1 MIGMTGTSGFY
12 IRLHKVRRIVV
23 AAVYDHRNLRI
34 ASAVIRLR
42 ALRRDGVDRRY
53 RNSMTRS
60 NCYSRHWFEFFHAP
74 IEEERTQREVEF
86 ICAVAPLPEFRRVL
100 DVCCGMGRHARELAQ
115 RGYSVL
121 GVERDDRA
129 IGKARELDGGP
140 HYIQA
145 DVRDYRPAKSAYD
158 LAIIMSQSFGYF
170 DSSTNGDFLGRLAS
184 SIRNGG
190 RIILDL
196 WHREFFE
203 AHQGKQ
209 DLEMPAGVVRET
221 KKVSDGRLFVHLR
234 YPDGG
239 EEDFEWQLFT
249 GTEMP
254 ALAESAG
261 LTVIVACTDFH
272 RSTTP
277 QLENPRVQFVLERS

>member
-1 MIGMTGTSGFY
+1 MTGTSGFY

-23 AAVYDHRNLRI
+23 AAVYGRRNLGT

-74 IEEERTQREVEF
+74 IEEERTLREVEF

-115 RGYSVL
+115 RGYSVTGL
-121 GVERDDRA
+121 DRDDRA

-145 DVRDYRPAKSAYD
+145 DVRDYRPVKSAYD

-170 DSSTNGDFLGRLAS
+170 DSSTNGDLLGRLAG

-196 WHREFFE
+196 WNREFFE
-203 AHQGKQ
+203 AHQGER
-209 DLEMPAGVVRET
+209 DLEMQSGVVREN
-221 KKVSDGRLFVHLR
+221 KKVRDGRLFVHLR
-234 YPDGG
+234 YPDGA

-249 GTEMP
+249 GTEMQ

-261 LTVIVACTDFH
+261 LTVIVVCTDFNQKT
-272 RSTTP
+272 RPNGT
-277 QLENPRVQFVLERS
+277 NPRVQFVLERYQRS